1 MFKLGKK
8 YTDIFIQLYSC
19 IYAIYYNLLNFIV
32 DSIDNKS

>member
-1 MFKLGKK
+1 MVKLGQK
-8 YTDIFIQLYSC
+8 YTGILIQLYSC